1 MANDRQYE
9 TDHAESDVTP
19 RRSPNSGRGSWTR
32 VLGLYFG
39 AFAVF
44 MVMSGVFYTLVDQQ
58 EAVIAAQFAG
68 ILLPAVAYRFLEGDN
83 RAPWPDLDRLGLGP
97 GALALLVV
105 ATVTLG
111 LAANALMG
119 MTVELI
125 PSLEQ
130 MAEQYRESLNSLIL
144 EAEGWDRILGV
155 TAVCLVAPLCEETL
169 FRGALLSEKR
179 LVAGTVG
186 AVAANGLMFSMFHL
200 NPMAVLPLAVVGAFL
215 AHLVVL
221 SGSLWAA
228 ILAHAIFNT
237 FNAVVLPEIAPNVE
251 TTDVPPVELFDG
263 ALVLGPLPQFIL
275 ALIFFGGI
283 GAASWWGLARVQTPT
298 DDSRDAS

>member
-9 TDHAESDVTP
+9 TDDAGPDVTP
-19 RRSPNSGRGSWTR
+19 RRSPDSGEGSWTR

-58 EAVIAAQFAG
+58 EAVIAAQFIG
-68 ILLPAVAYRFLEGDN
+68 ILLPAVAYRLLEGEG
-83 RAPWPDLDRLGLGP
+83 RAQWPALDRLGLGP

-125 PSLEQ
+125 PALQ
-130 MAEQYRESLNSLIL
+130 DTAEQYRESLNSLIL
-144 EAEGWDRILGV
+144 EAEGLDRILGV

-169 FRGALLSEKR
+169 FRGALLSETR
-179 LVAGTVG
+179 LVTGTVG

-200 NPMAVLPLAVVGAFL
+200 NPMAVLPLAIVGAFL
-215 AHLVVL
+215 AHVIVL

-237 FNAVVLPEIAPNVE
+237 FNAVVLPEIAPNIE
-251 TTDVPPVELFDG
+251 ATDVPPVELFDG
-263 ALVLGPLPQFIL
+263 ALVLGAIPQFVL
-275 ALIFFGGI
+275 AVIFFGGI
-283 GAASWWGLARVQTPT
+283 GAASWWGLVQVQTRN
-298 DDSRDAS
+298 DDSRDEC